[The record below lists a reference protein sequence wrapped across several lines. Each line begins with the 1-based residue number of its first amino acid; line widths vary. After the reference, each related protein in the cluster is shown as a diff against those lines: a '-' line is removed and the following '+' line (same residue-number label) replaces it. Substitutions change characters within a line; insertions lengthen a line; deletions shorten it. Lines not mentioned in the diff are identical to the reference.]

1 MTEITSYDLD
11 KILAI
16 EQIRH
21 YQYLKQAAAGSGDKV
36 EYGRCADQIDIL
48 TTEYGLRQSE
58 DRTYE

>member
-1 MTEITSYDLD
+1 MTEVTSYDLD

-21 YQYLKQAAAGSGDKV
+21 YQHLIQAAAGSGDKV
-36 EYGRCADQIDIL
+36 EYRRCADQIDIL

-58 DRTYE
+58 NSTYE